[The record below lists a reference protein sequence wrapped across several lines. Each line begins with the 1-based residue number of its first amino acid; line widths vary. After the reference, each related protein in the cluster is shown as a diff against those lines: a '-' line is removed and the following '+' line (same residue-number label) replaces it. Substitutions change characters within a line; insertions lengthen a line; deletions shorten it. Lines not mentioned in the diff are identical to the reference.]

1 MAREASCSRKLCGVC
16 AADLTDALIGGAP
29 KHAPMGHPWLWHS
42 VDSVSNPPC
51 SRAQPLW
58 WIFFGAKRPL
68 IAQPYRKATAHG
80 HMDRIGSFLAGRGLR
95 DSPVE

>member
-42 VDSVSNPPC
+42 LDSVSNPPC
-51 SRAQPLW
+51 SRIQPLW
-58 WIFFGAKRPL
+58 WVFFGAVLWNPR
-68 IAQPYRKATAHG
+68 H
-80 HMDRIGSFLAGRGLR
+80 LAGHDRACSPSRLDGFGLK
-95 DSPVE
+95 PLTGT